1 MICANIISQR
11 VTTSPLPLV
20 PISVYCRI
28 IFLSLRYS
36 CSWKY
41 IVKKGLHSSSTYL
54 VPNCRNMNPKAS
66 AAPAEQKRSPPRRA
80 CKECSACLAPP
91 CKECSNCLNPKFKKK
106 CKRKLCP
113 YLGQPA
119 PSSTSAAHLS
129 ARGPS
134 TSTGHPAQKL
144 TKKCAGH
151 RSTPIYEQ
159 SSAPPL
165 KAPRGLQG
173 GPLQSES
180 IHSSLDIFKG
190 SGHQKSES
198 VFREFILRL
207 ELLSANYITTHLKL
221 LSYSFECL

>member
-1 MICANIISQR
+1 MMSR
-11 VTTSPLPLV
+11 
-20 PISVYCRI
+20 
-28 IFLSLRYS
+28 
-36 CSWKY
+36 
-41 IVKKGLHSSSTYL
+41 
-54 VPNCRNMNPKAS
+54 
-66 AAPAEQKRSPPRRA
+66 
-80 CKECSACLAPP
+80 
-91 CKECSNCLNPKFKKK
+91 
-106 CKRKLCP
+106 
-113 YLGQPA
+113 
-119 PSSTSAAHLS
+119 
-129 ARGPS
+129 
-134 TSTGHPAQKL
+134 HPAQKL
-144 TKKCAGH
+144 TKKKCAGH

-159 SSAPPL
+159 SSVPPL

>member
-1 MICANIISQR
+1 MMIMKRVKVLDWLDIKDFSDILASLAIS
-11 VTTSPLPLV
+11 
-20 PISVYCRI
+20 Y
-28 IFLSLRYS
+28 
-36 CSWKY
+36 
-41 IVKKGLHSSSTYL
+41 
-54 VPNCRNMNPKAS
+54 PKAV
-66 AAPAEQKRSPPRRA
+66 
-80 CKECSACLAPP
+80 
-91 CKECSNCLNPKFKKK
+91 
-106 CKRKLCP
+106 
-113 YLGQPA
+113 
-119 PSSTSAAHLS
+119 
-129 ARGPS
+129 PS
-134 TSTGHPAQKL
+134 THAPCAEIDK
-144 TKKCAGH
+144 KKCAGH

-190 SGHQKSES
+190 SGHQKCES